1 MAVHLTFSP
10 ALHKRSSVS
19 ISSQTLVIL
28 FVCFNNG
35 DPHLCEVVPHYGFD
49 MHFSEI
55 TVRWM
60 ALERTVRVTKAEM
73 GGSTERE
80 KGIGVEMKKSVA

>member
-1 MAVHLTFSP
+1 M
-10 ALHKRSSVS
+10 
-19 ISSQTLVIL
+19 
-28 FVCFNNG
+28 
-35 DPHLCEVVPHYGFD
+35 VPHYGFD

-80 KGIGVEMKKSVA
+80 KGIRGGNEEVSCLENWPRDRAW